1 MMQMKN
7 KKLSTDKARSANDIN
22 LSVSEKNNVDVVKI
36 LDFLNYPLYVV
47 DLDYKITYAN
57 RAAKK
62 RGVKAGCFCY
72 QATHKRN
79 APCEDVDICPL
90 AEVKKTKETVVT
102 DHIHYDQDG
111 NTIYVEVHG
120 DPILDDQ
127 GGVIQ
132 MIEYAIDIT
141 AHKRV
146 EVEIARLA
154 NLNQDIIEHSPLGI
168 FVFNSSGIVEYVNNS
183 MAEISGTTK
192 EKLMSQNLLDHAGY
206 RSIGLDRSIAELVK
220 NKKEFKTDIIRYRS
234 LMGGKETYRIF
245 HGYPLLDESGNIY
258 KAFLTIEDVTTLKKT
273 NEDLQRLNRLMID
286 RELKMV
292 ELKRQ
297 LDVAKQKPKAE
308 KPI

>member
-1 MMQMKN
+1 MKN
-7 KKLSTDKARSANDIN
+7 IKLSAGETRSANDIK
-22 LSVSEKNNVDVVKI
+22 SGVSEKNNVDVAKI

-62 RGVKAGCFCY
+62 RGVKVGCFCY

-79 APCEDVDICPL
+79 TPCEDEDICPL
-90 AEVKKTKETVVT
+90 AEVKKIEKTVVT

-111 NTIYVEVHG
+111 NTIFVEVHG
-120 DPILDDQ
+120 DPIFDDQ
-127 GGVIQ
+127 GRVIQ

-141 AHKRV
+141 ARKRV

-206 RSIGLDRSIAELVK
+206 RAIGLDRSIAELVK

-258 KAFLTIEDVTTLKKT
+258 KAFLTIEDVTALKKT

-286 RELKMV
+286 RELTMV

-297 LDVAKQKPKAE
+297 LDIAKRKPTVE